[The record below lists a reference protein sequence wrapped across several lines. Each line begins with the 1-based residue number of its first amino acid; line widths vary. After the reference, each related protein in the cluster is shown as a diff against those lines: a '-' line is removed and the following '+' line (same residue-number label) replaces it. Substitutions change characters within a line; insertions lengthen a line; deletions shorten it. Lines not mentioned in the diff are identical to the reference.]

1 MTVQSIVGP
10 ISDCLL
16 YICDLVFISP
26 PLALILHCMSVCLS
40 VCVPHFRLKDDS
52 LDCVKI
58 ADFGLSQF
66 YRPGVLIK
74 CDGSG
79 TLSISAPELLI
90 KPIFD
95 SEENTHATYNF
106 GNGYFDLF
114 NSLQLH

>member
-1 MTVQSIVGP
+1 MIHLTFRP
-10 ISDCLL
+10 PDFLL
-16 YICDLVFISP
+16 FVSY
-26 PLALILHCMSVCLS
+26 
-40 VCVPHFRLKDDS
+40 FRLKDDS

-79 TLSISAPELLI
+79 TLSISAPELLV
-90 KPIFD
+90 KPTFD

-106 GNGYFDLF
+106 GNCSAPLIF
-114 NSLQLH
+114 